1 MIKSISELLHTWFWF
16 AWNRFIFVSSS
27 FSRVLSFYRFCE
39 KSSKIKFLEKFQKIL
54 YKFLCQKW
62 DREAPGRHQEGMPR
76 HHTHRGRSPALA
88 APTCCEGAP
97 PGLSLISSSPTLS
110 LSRKTMTHQLKLE
123 FLLFFIAIFR
133 SPCSAHHFCWDLE
146 QLFSG
151 MWLLRLS
158 K

>member
-16 AWNRFIFVSSS
+16 AQNRFIFIFLKVIDLPIS
-27 FSRVLSFYRFCE
+27 E
-39 KSSKIKFLEKFQKIL
+39 KSSKIKFLKKFQKIL

-62 DREAPGRHQEGMPR
+62 DREAPGRHQEGQPR
-76 HHTHRGRSPALA
+76 HHTHRGRGPALA

-97 PGLSLISSSPTLS
+97 PGLSLISSSPALS
-110 LSRKTMTHQLKLE
+110 LSRKQQHTQLKPM
-123 FLLFFIAIFR
+123 FLLFFIVIFR

-146 QLFSG
+146 HLFSG
-151 MWLLRLS
+151 MWLLCLS